1 MNQPRQ
7 TRRDLL
13 LHTAIGAILGVAILH
28 PLTTAI
34 YWYEFGGEIGGA
46 RGGLASLAV
55 GRLATALEFEMVTM
69 SVVFAVIG
77 GAIGFGFGVYHIRL
91 MQARSLVR
99 YLEHELEEE
108 LPLLIARGE
117 SEQLEF
123 KSSLRW
129 DRRQE
134 QVNRDLQKVVVKTIA
149 GFLNH
154 EGGTLLIGVE
164 DNGDIAGIEAD
175 LQTLRH
181 ANRDGFERLLMDAAK
196 EGLGGNACALIH
208 CRFHQIAERTVCR
221 VIIEKS
227 LEPTYYNDNGVARFM
242 LRAGNSTRELDV
254 REAQAH
260 FHQRGGAR
268 L

>member
-13 LHTAIGAILGVAILH
+13 LHTVFGAILGIVILH

-34 YWYEFGGEIGGA
+34 YWYEFGGEIGGS
-46 RGGLASLAV
+46 RDDLISLAM
-55 GRLATALEFEMVTM
+55 GRLTSAFEFEMVTM
-69 SVVFAVIG
+69 SALFAVIG
-77 GAIGFGFGVYHIRL
+77 GAIGFGFGAYHVGL
-91 MQARSLVR
+91 MRERSRVR
-99 YLEHELEEE
+99 YLERELDEE

-117 SEQLEF
+117 GEHLEF
-123 KSSLRW
+123 KSSIRW

-134 QVNRDLQKVVVKTIA
+134 QVNRDLQKVIVKTIA

-164 DNGDIAGIEAD
+164 DDGTIGGIEAD

-181 ANRDGFERLLMDAAK
+181 ASRDGFERLLMDTAK
-196 EGLGGNACALIH
+196 AGLGGNACALIH

-227 LEPTYYNDNGVARFM
+227 LNPIYYTDDGVARFI

-260 FHQRGGAR
+260 FQQRGKAQS
-268 L
+268 